1 METVLPDVCAVWR
14 CLPVELFSV
23 SAVFGTDVYRAHSGI
38 QRYRTFPGQPAF
50 FLADFSLM
58 SGAIVLLD
66 TSGMH
71 YGYAPLTLHS
81 YLWHF
86 TLVLLGIYAG
96 TRERDDGR
104 YAFGGAVAVYLVCC
118 FIAEGINFC
127 FDRFGIVNMFYINPH
142 YYMVQIG
149 FRSLLRFL
157 PNRAVIV
164 VYIIFTILGAS
175 LLHLF
180 WYHEKRRMKGRITT

>member
-1 METVLPDVCAVWR
+1 MYIALILGFC
-14 CLPVELFSV
+14 
-23 SAVFGTDVYRAHSGI
+23 GTGRFRDSMLS
-38 QRYRTFPGQPAF
+38 

-86 TLVLLGIYAG
+86 ALVLLGIYAG

-104 YAFGGAVAVYLVCC
+104 HAFGGAVAVYLVCC
-118 FIAEGINFC
+118 FVAEVINFC